1 MALRNVAKINSY
13 AIFLSSLQERRRQ
26 FYYSVALTQ
35 RDSFCLAG
43 KRTMQSLEERARR
56 YATKAHAAAGQRR
69 KYTDEPYIVHPEA
82 VVELVRSVSDDE
94 EMLAAAW
101 LHDTVEDTPGT
112 LGDIEARFGQ
122 RVASLVAMLTNSG
135 DLPGQ
140 NRTARKIAHFRHTAS
155 ASADAQT
162 IKLADIIDNTRSI
175 THFDPHFARIY
186 LVEKR
191 VQIALLTAGS
201 RALWQ
206 LAHQVIE
213 KGIEQLSQS
222 PYNVP
227 TAWFEKQEAKYKPTS
242 FPAAG

>member
-1 MALRNVAKINSY
+1 MHN
-13 AIFLSSLQERRRQ
+13 F
-26 FYYSVALTQ
+26 
-35 RDSFCLAG
+35 
-43 KRTMQSLEERARR
+43 EERARR

-69 KYTDEPYIVHPEA
+69 KYTDEPYIVHPAA

-112 LGDIEARFGQ
+112 LGDIEQRFGP
-122 RVASLVAMLTNSG
+122 RVASLVSMLTNSG

-140 NRTARKIAHFRHTAS
+140 NRAARKVAHFRHTAA

-175 THFDPHFARIY
+175 IHFDPHFARIY

-191 VQIALLTAGS
+191 VQISLLTAGNPT
-201 RALWQ
+201 LWQ
-206 LAHQVIE
+206 LANRI
-213 KGIEQLSQS
+213 IEQGIHQLGQP

-227 TAWFEKQEAKYKPTS
+227 SGWFTREEEKYR
-242 FPAAG
+242 